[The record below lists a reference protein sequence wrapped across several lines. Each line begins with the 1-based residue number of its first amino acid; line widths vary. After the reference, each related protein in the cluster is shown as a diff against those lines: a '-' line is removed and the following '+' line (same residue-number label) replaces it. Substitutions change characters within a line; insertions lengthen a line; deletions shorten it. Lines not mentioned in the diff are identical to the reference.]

1 MFNALAI
8 SLDGVP
14 IFKSINTSNRFT
26 PSTSLQR
33 GSHGFSCLA
42 RLIFLIAMID

>member
-14 IFKSINTSNRFT
+14 IFTLAIA
-26 PSTSLQR
+26 
-33 GSHGFSCLA
+33 SHLPHQSARLSWVLLLA